1 MVVELE
7 LEMEDQVP
15 ARVSNDVVWF
25 VEEEEEV
32 GCAGEEETCVVEE
45 EEVFIP
51 EDEDGF
57 VVE

>member
-15 ARVSNDVVWF
+15 AHVSNDVVWF

-32 GCAGEEETCVVEE
+32 GCPVEDETCVVE

-57 VVE
+57 IVE